1 MYVFVANLL
10 KCNFCDHLIIVVF
23 MSIPYTVSARDFSR
37 AVSAVRSSLYC
48 LILTLITTQSPHA
61 RKKLWYPGYIPQAFV
76 TIGSSI
82 LSLTS
87 SSEIFRGRGYAFAG

>member
-10 KCNFCDHLIIVVF
+10 KCNFCDHLTIAVF